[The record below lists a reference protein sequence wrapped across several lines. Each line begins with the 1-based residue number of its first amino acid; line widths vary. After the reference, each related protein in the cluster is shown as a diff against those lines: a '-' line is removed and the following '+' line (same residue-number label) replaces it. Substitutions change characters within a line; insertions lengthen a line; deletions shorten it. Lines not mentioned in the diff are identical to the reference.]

1 MAGVP
6 GMKDFQ
12 EILAS
17 AAGLGILL
25 LLSGFFSGSET
36 ALFSLTR
43 VQVRRL
49 REGHGAERAAAD
61 LLRAPHRLLS
71 SLLVGNM
78 VVNIMLASVIA
89 SLTKRLLPGAG
100 NWAVAGAIATSTLLL
115 MVFGELTP
123 KTLAVHHPLPF
134 SLFVARPLLFF
145 SKLISPLR
153 WVLRV
158 VTTGLLHLL
167 GQAKVPGWGTL
178 THAEL
183 AATLA
188 AGEAIGATDAHERE
202 LVEHIL
208 KLGTVQARELMVHR
222 LDVVGLSDS
231 LTVAEAFAQACAHR
245 RSRLPVYHEGLDD
258 IWGIVS
264 TVDFPRW
271 RDSELRDVPLA
282 ELRERVQGGERG
294 LPVYAAHMAP
304 ETVSV
309 ERLLTNMRA
318 LRTHFVVLVGEYG
331 GTSGILTLSDIM
343 GELMG
348 YLPSNLEGEAP
359 EPPEEG
365 AIFADGRTPLRQLS
379 ENYEV
384 DLQTE
389 EADTLGGFIHERLG
403 RLARAGDEIVEGSH
417 VLRVVRMSGR
427 RVGIVRIQTVEVA
440 DAMWGDEA

>member
-1 MAGVP
+1 MNG
-6 GMKDFQ
+6 FQ
-12 EILAS
+12 EILPS
-17 AAGLGILL
+17 LVGLAVLL
-25 LLSGFFSGSET
+25 LLSAFFSGSET

-49 REGHGAERAAAD
+49 REGGGTERAAAA

-78 VVNIMLASVIA
+78 VVNIMFASVVA
-89 SLTKRLLPGAG
+89 SLTNQLLPAAES
-100 NWAVAGAIATSTLLL
+100 WAVAGAIFTSTLLL

-123 KTLAVHHPLPF
+123 KTLAVHNPLPF
-134 SLFVARPLLFF
+134 ALFVSRPLLFF
-145 SKLISPLR
+145 SSLITPIR

-158 VTTGLLHLL
+158 VTTGLLHLV
-167 GQAKVPGWGTL
+167 GQANVPGWGAL

-188 AGEAIGATDAHERE
+188 AGEAVGATDAHERE

-208 KLGTVQARELMVHR
+208 KLGTVQAREIMVHR
-222 LDVVGLSDS
+222 MDVVGLSDS
-231 LTVAEAFAQACAHR
+231 LTVGEAFAQACAQR
-245 RSRLPVYHEGLDD
+245 RTRLPVYHEDLDD

-271 RDSELRDVPLA
+271 RDSDLRDLALA
-282 ELRERVQGGERG
+282 ELRERVQAGERG
-294 LPVYAAHMAP
+294 LPVYPAHMAP

-318 LRTHFVVLVGEYG
+318 LSTHFVVLVGEYG
-331 GTSGILTLSDIM
+331 GTSGILTLGDIM

-348 YLPSNLEGEAP
+348 YLPASLEGEVT

-365 AIFADGRTPLRQLS
+365 AIFADGRTQLRQLN
-379 ENYEV
+379 EIHGV
-384 DLQTE
+384 DLRTE

-403 RLARAGDEIVEGSH
+403 RLARAGDEVVAGNH
-417 VLRVVRMSGR
+417 LLRVVRMSGR
-427 RVGIVRIQTVEVA
+427 RVGMVRIQQAEVHGDDGE
-440 DAMWGDEA
+440 DAS

>member
-1 MAGVP
+1 MSE
-6 GMKDFQ
+6 FQ
-12 EILAS
+12 EILPS
-17 AAGLGILL
+17 LVGLAILL

-49 REGHGAERAAAD
+49 HEGRGSERAAAA

-78 VVNIMLASVIA
+78 VVNIMFASVVA
-89 SLTKRLLPGAG
+89 SLTEQLFPEAES
-100 NWAVAGAIATSTLLL
+100 WAVAGAILTSTLLL

-123 KTLAVHHPLPF
+123 KTLAVHNPLPF
-134 SLFVARPLLFF
+134 ALFISRPLLFF
-145 SKLISPLR
+145 SKVISPIR
-153 WVLRV
+153 WILKV
-158 VTTGLLHLL
+158 VTSGLLHLV
-167 GQAKVPGWGTL
+167 GQANVPGWGAL

-188 AGEAIGATDAHERE
+188 AGEAVGATDAHERE

-208 KLGTVQARELMVHR
+208 KLGTVQAREIMVHR
-222 LDVVGLSDS
+222 MDVVGLPDS
-231 LTVAEAFAQACAHR
+231 LTVREAFAQACAQR
-245 RSRLPVYHEGLDD
+245 RSRLPVYREGLDD

-271 RDSELRDVPLA
+271 RDSELCDLPLA
-282 ELRERVQGGERG
+282 ELRERVQAGERG
-294 LPVYAAHMAP
+294 LPVYQAHMAP

-309 ERLLTNMRA
+309 ERLLANMRA

-331 GTSGILTLSDIM
+331 GTSGILTLDDIM

-348 YLPSNLEGEAP
+348 YLPANLEGETT
-359 EPPEEG
+359 EPPEDG
-365 AIFADGRTPLRQLS
+365 TIFADGRMLLRQLN
-379 ENYEV
+379 EIHGV

-403 RLARAGDEIVEGSH
+403 RLARAGDEIVAGHH

-427 RVGIVRIQTVEVA
+427 RVGMVHIQTTEVV
-440 DAMWGDEA
+440 DEDGEDES